1 MSTESIQ
8 YTLQERFAAPLP
20 DFYRRRIIFWHDEE
34 REFEDLPEAL
44 SLPDVKV
51 IRLTG
56 TNNFAVKKLLLHD
69 DLTSNYLI
77 YDPLPSQKPEE
88 NWLRDIELFSEQYR
102 ADRTSLLMSELNIE
116 EKPALRKAVKLYRAF
131 FKNRERTEALRKIG
145 RGYKEPKPLHLDI
158 MAVLCGLPGGSAQDI
173 IIAVL
178 SAGLDE
184 AENTA
189 LCQIKQFGNIDAFWK
204 MVYTYTGF
212 LHHEETSLR
221 DLAFHILLTAIS
233 QTMGSSVLKGLE
245 RYLSEAGQAFCYSL
259 VSEWRSSEDCGM
271 LFSLCRDA
279 ERELKLPTRFEQ
291 LETETLLTGDLFPA
305 IHESILNRFFTEIS
319 EHVVKPKLIYQ
330 VIENR
335 RISGW
340 YARFSDYYECLF
352 QIAEMQTFYEE
363 NADGFHLASPEAVW
377 KFYTEKAYKMDRF
390 YRHFHAAFGCTLRNS
405 NPVLEDGLKHTLP
418 YVEGLYQNWYLG
430 ELSACWTNV
439 IKEDLSTLGFVSE
452 VPKQKD
458 FYRRFV
464 HSSGGR
470 SARTFVIISDALR
483 YEVAAEL
490 CDIITRAE
498 KGTAK
503 LECVQAVFPSITKF
517 GMAAL
522 LPARSL
528 SVNDRMEVLADG
540 LHTRNTA
547 ERGKVLRAA
556 NPKSVATAYT
566 DVLNMK
572 RADRRSLVSGKEI
585 VYIYHNTIDAVGDD
599 AATEQKVF
607 DACAEAVRELS
618 NLLRII
624 ISDMAGTD
632 ILITA
637 DHGFLYTYSPL
648 AESDKLS
655 QECFSGTIYEI
666 GRRYALAEPSAVTEG
681 LLPVKLEGLLAGTPI
696 KGYAPQ
702 GATRIKIRGGGANY
716 VHGGVS
722 LQELAVPVIHYKNL
736 RASSKGYV
744 EASNAELAI
753 LTESRKITNIVFSLE
768 FFQRQPVGGK
778 IRPCTYNVQLID
790 EGGKPVSDR
799 KTVIADRSHDN
810 ASERVFRVRFHLSGG
825 VYDKEKTYRL
835 VISNGVDLPVEIPFR
850 IDVLGGED
858 FGF

>member
-1 MSTESIQ
+1 
-8 YTLQERFAAPLP
+8 
-20 DFYRRRIIFWHDEE
+20 
-34 REFEDLPEAL
+34 
-44 SLPDVKV
+44 
-51 IRLTG
+51 
-56 TNNFAVKKLLLHD
+56 
-69 DLTSNYLI
+69 
-77 YDPLPSQKPEE
+77 
-88 NWLRDIELFSEQYR
+88 
-102 ADRTSLLMSELNIE
+102 MSELSIE
-116 EKPALRKAVKLYRAF
+116 EKPALRKAVKQYAAF
-131 FKNRERTEALRKIG
+131 FKSKERTEALRKIG
-145 RGYKEPKPLHLDI
+145 CGYKEQQTLHLNV
-158 MAVLCGLPGGSAQDI
+158 MAVLCELPGGSAQDI
-173 IIAVL
+173 LIAVL

-184 AENTA
+184 TENTA
-189 LCQIKQFGNIDAFWK
+189 LCQIRQFGNIDVFWG

-212 LHHEETSLR
+212 QYNEDTSLH
-221 DLAFHILLTAIS
+221 DLAFHILLTALS
-233 QTMGSSVLKGLE
+233 QTMSDSVLKGLE

-259 VSEWRSSEDCGM
+259 VLEWRGREDCSQ
-271 LFSLCRDA
+271 LLSLCCDT
-279 ERELKLPTRFEQ
+279 ERELKLLARFDRQ
-291 LETETLLTGDLFPA
+291 ETETLLTSDLFPA
-305 IHESILNRFFTEIS
+305 IHESILKRFFTEIS
-319 EHVVKPKLIYQ
+319 DHVVQPKMIYQ
-330 VIENR
+330 VVENR

-340 YARFSDYYECLF
+340 YAWFSDYYECLF
-352 QIAEMQTFYEE
+352 QIAEMRTFYEE
-363 NADGFHLASPEAVW
+363 NAGGFHLASPEMVW
-377 KFYTEKAYKMDRF
+377 TFYTEKAYKMDLF
-390 YRHFHAAFGCTLRNS
+390 YRHFHASFGCTLRNS

-430 ELSACWTNV
+430 ELSACWMNV
-439 IKEDLSTLGFVSE
+439 IKEDFAALGYVSE
-452 VPKQKD
+452 IPRQKD

-470 SARTFVIISDALR
+470 STRTFVIISDALR

-490 CDIITRAE
+490 CDTITRTE

-503 LECVQAVFPSITKF
+503 LECIQTVFPSITKF

-540 LHTRNTA
+540 LHTRSTA
-547 ERGKVLRAA
+547 EREKVLCAV
-556 NPKSVATAYT
+556 NPKSVAVAYN

-599 AATEQKVF
+599 SATEQKVF
-607 DACAEAVRELS
+607 DACGEAIRELS

-632 ILITA
+632 ILITS

-655 QECFSGTIYEI
+655 QECFSGTVYET
-666 GRRYALAEPSAVTEG
+666 GRRYALTEPSAVMEG
-681 LLPVKLEGLLAGTPI
+681 LLPVKLEGLFAGTPI

-702 GATRIKIRGGGANY
+702 GATRIKIQGGGANY
-716 VHGGVS
+716 VHGGIS

-753 LTESRKITNIVFSLE
+753 LTESRKITNMVFSLE

-778 IRPCTYNVQLID
+778 VCPCTYSVQMID
-790 EGGKPVSDR
+790 EAGKLVSER
-799 KTVIADRSHDN
+799 QTVIADRSHEN

-825 VYDKEKTYRL
+825 VYDKKKTYRL
-835 VISNGVDLPVEIPFR
+835 VISNGVDLPVEIPFK